1 MNNTTS
7 PAQNDETQNA
17 DQDESLAIARE
28 ILRQLG
34 GRMFLMM
41 TGSKQLLALKSGLQ
55 FTVGENEN
63 GVNRIQVILDA
74 DDTYTVKASQVR
86 VNRRTGVV
94 KEEPKGEEEGV
105 YNDSLQAVFTRLTG
119 LYTRL

>member
-34 GRMFLMM
+34 GRMFIMM
-41 TGSKQLLALKSGLQ
+41 TGSKQFLALKSGLQ
-55 FTVGENEN
+55 FTVGENAK
-63 GVNRIQVILDA
+63 GVNRVQVILEA
-74 DDTYTVKASQVR
+74 DDTYTVKASRVQ
-86 VNRRTGVV
+86 VNRRTGEVTV
-94 KEEPKGEEEGV
+94 QAKGQEQGV
-105 YNDSLQAVFTRLTG
+105 YNDNLQAVFTSLTD
-119 LYTRL
+119 LYTRF